1 MHELLLFAS
10 VPAHQHH
17 ELLQQLTGLTAMQPR
32 HRLERRLIFKATRK
46 PGLVNARGGSR
57 EVQGA
62 DLVRLNKMLNGQM
75 FYTQVVGPVSEVD
88 FNLKP
93 TSSGGSDAPMAGT
106 DEAAESSYDYDSQ
119 PWKLE
124 FRDIPEAGTRST
136 ITARLAASAALPKG
150 DIVTPMN
157 AWGYRSVPPPSHCLQ
172 SYVPFSSGMWF
183 IDICYSFV
191 TEYVVEGDT
200 FIHNDIVIF
209 LHRVLQ
215 YPIQGQE
222 PHEPRRQL
230 PSFGELL
237 PLERTGSY
245 VLQAAITVQDGS
257 NQELMRT
264 ASQHLFG
271 LREQLKSAV
280 RLEQADRL
288 SLDTRAK

>member
-10 VPAHQHH
+10 VPAHQHN
-17 ELLQQLTGLTAMQPR
+17 ELLQQLAGLTAMQPC
-32 HRLERRLIFKATRK
+32 HRLERRLIFKAYRK
-46 PGLVNARGGSR
+46 PGLINTRGGASQDL
-57 EVQGA
+57 QGA
-62 DLVRLNKMLNGQM
+62 DLPRLNKMLNGGM
-75 FYTQVVGPVSEVD
+75 FYTQVVGPLSDAD
-88 FNLKP
+88 FDTEP
-93 TSSGGSDAPMAGT
+93 SFSGERGDAPMSGT
-106 DEAAESSYDYDSQ
+106 DDTPVGTGSYDYDNQS
-119 PWKLE
+119 WRLE

-136 ITARLAASAALPKG
+136 ITSRLMASAALPKG
-150 DIVTPMN
+150 DIMTPMN
-157 AWGYRSVPPPSHCLQ
+157 AWGY
-172 SYVPFSSGMWF
+172 
-183 IDICYSFV
+183 SFV
-191 TEYVVEGDT
+191 TEYLVEGDV

-215 YPIQGQE
+215 YPIHGQE
-222 PHEPRRQL
+222 PHGPRQQL
-230 PSFGELL
+230 PSFREMS

-257 NQELMRT
+257 NQELMKT